1 VSTYGHILQDS
12 IDPLDYV
19 IRPAI
24 VFGSEGWGFESLRAR
39 QAMQGISV
47 VTARAEAVAKVSM
60 TSRSGAVNR
69 TYATSRT

>member
-1 VSTYGHILQDS
+1 
-12 IDPLDYV
+12 
-19 IRPAI
+19 
-24 VFGSEGWGFESLRAR
+24 
-39 QAMQGISV
+39 MQGISV